1 MVAILLAAGLWI
13 FQFIR
18 KYQRGDSEHE
28 ALKEDVQK
36 VDEKQQDS

>member
-13 FQFIR
+13 FQAIH

-28 ALKEDVQK
+28 ALKEYVQK
-36 VDEKQQDS
+36 IDEKQ